1 MSSRRNARKNVLVF
15 KIICYNFNMPRF
27 FATAFFII
35 LMALSL
41 PAFAAE
47 SPAASGMTTP
57 EALNALKEIIPE
69 VKVLEVN
76 ATPVQGLFEVAVE
89 TKGQKGIIY
98 LDSSRKYLISGSI
111 VNIATK
117 QNLTQERFSEINKVN
132 VSEIPLDDALVM
144 GNKNAP
150 KRVIVFTDPD

>member
-1 MSSRRNARKNVLVF
+1 
-15 KIICYNFNMPRF
+15 MPKF
-27 FATAFFII
+27 VATAFFII
-35 LMALSL
+35 LMALIHT
-41 PAFAAE
+41 AFAAE
-47 SPAASGMTTP
+47 SPASSGMTTA
-57 EALNALKEIIPE
+57 EALNALKEIVPG
-69 VKVLEVN
+69 VKVLEVD

-89 TKGQKGIIY
+89 TKGRKRIIY

-111 VNIATK
+111 VDIATK

-144 GNKNAP
+144 GDKNAP